1 MKVVNLPERKDYR
14 ELLNLSSSIKEHQ
27 ESMERLISTYWKIL
41 NQASTL
47 TAEYQFA
54 LQRYAK
60 KVGIKNVP
68 KERMEFAWIL
78 LDPDTGEIVYIKT
91 EPASDPFSI

>member
-14 ELLNLSSSIKEHQ
+14 ELIKLSQSLTEHQ
-27 ESMERLISTYWKIL
+27 ESLDRLVNTYWKII
-41 NQASTL
+41 NQAATL

-60 KVGIKNVP
+60 KVGVRNVP
-68 KERMEFAWIL
+68 NELMEFAWIL
-78 LDPDTGEIVYIKT
+78 LDPDTGEIVYVKT
-91 EPASDPFSI
+91 EPESDPFSI

>member
-14 ELLNLSSSIKEHQ
+14 ELLDISANLKEHQ
-27 ESMERLISTYWKIL
+27 ESLERLVSTYWKIF
-41 NQASTL
+41 NQAATL

-54 LQRYAK
+54 LQKYAK
-60 KVGIKNVP
+60 KVGVGNVP
-68 KERMEFAWIL
+68 KELLEQAWIL

-91 EPASDPFSI
+91 EPESDPFSV